1 MPSTSLLWLWSALY
15 ERVSTVFALD
25 ALFSVPVKKSEEEVR
40 DWSCEREV
48 AAICEYGVA
57 VLRS

>member
-1 MPSTSLLWLWSALY
+1 M
-15 ERVSTVFALD
+15 FALE

-48 AAICEYGVA
+48 AAD
-57 VLRS
+57 L

>member
-15 ERVSTVFALD
+15 ERVSTVFALE

-48 AAICEYGVA
+48 AAD
-57 VLRS
+57 L